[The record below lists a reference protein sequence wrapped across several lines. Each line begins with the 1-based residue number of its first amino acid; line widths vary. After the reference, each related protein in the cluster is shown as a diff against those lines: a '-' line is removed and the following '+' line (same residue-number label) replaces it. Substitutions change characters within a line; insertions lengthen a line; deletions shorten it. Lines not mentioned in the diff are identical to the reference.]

1 MAKKQKREVS
11 IPIEMYL
18 DWTCGITISKL
29 REDLDAL
36 EKLGATDVEI
46 NATDDWGYPSVSM
59 KAFQRRLETDE
70 EFQQRVEDETAKE
83 TQQRARDLETLR
95 ILKEKYES

>member
-11 IPIEMYL
+11 IPIELCL
-18 DWTCGITISKL
+18 DWTYGIAISKL

-36 EKLGATDVEI
+36 EKLGATDVDIE
-46 NATDDWGYPSVSM
+46 THDSWGYPSIYI

-70 EFQQRVEDETAKE
+70 EFQQRVNDETANE
-83 TQQRARDLETLR
+83 TQQRARELETLR

>member
-1 MAKKQKREVS
+1 MAKKKKRELSV
-11 IPIEMYL
+11 PIELCL
-18 DWTCGITISKL
+18 DWTYGIAISKL

-46 NATDDWGYPSVSM
+46 NATDEWGYPSISI

-83 TQQRARDLETLR
+83 AQQRARDLETLR